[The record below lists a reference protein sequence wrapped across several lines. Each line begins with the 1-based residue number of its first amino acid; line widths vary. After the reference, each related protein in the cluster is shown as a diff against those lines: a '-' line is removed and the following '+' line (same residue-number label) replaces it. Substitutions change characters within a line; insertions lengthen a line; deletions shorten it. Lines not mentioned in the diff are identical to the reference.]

1 MINVPIDRWTGVE
14 ARLLRQALRL
24 SVRGF
29 AEHTGIA
36 ARTLARWEKSDT
48 ATQLRPDSQAV
59 LDTTL
64 ARASTEAQA
73 LFALLLDQAAPR
85 VIPGTTDLA
94 ATPPVPSASD
104 RSGPPSGGPL
114 GSRFDRSLADDGDL
128 LAELDSARRR
138 IAETLTDGGAKP
150 RLDVIEERIA
160 DHLAVYTRSSPTEM
174 LQPLLYDIHE
184 IHELVSMRQTALAQA
199 RLSESTSI
207 LSVLVADA
215 LMKLGEIS
223 RASYWYSTA
232 RTAADDTHNSQLRAL
247 ARAQEAMLPYYFGGT
262 ERAVDLART
271 ARALSPSPND
281 TMALATA
288 AEARG
293 LAKLGDQDGA
303 RSALSA
309 AWDLV
314 ESLEPLPADR
324 AFQFDDKRL
333 FLYASSTLTHLGDT
347 ARAREVQRQALDKY
361 DPHTGS
367 IIDPALIRL
376 DAAVCAGKDGD
387 LDEACG
393 VAAETLTSL
402 PDEHRTEIVIA
413 KAKAVVPAI
422 PPRHHGHRA
431 VEQLREL
438 LTEHGHGWTA

>member
-1 MINVPIDRWTGVE
+1 MTNVPMERWTGVE

-36 ARTLARWEKSDT
+36 ARTLSRWEADKSSS
-48 ATQLRPDSQAV
+48 QLRPDSQAV
-59 LDTTL
+59 LDTAL
-64 ARASTEAQA
+64 ARASAEVQA
-73 LFALLLDQAAPR
+73 RFAALLHES
-85 VIPGTTDLA
+85 TTPEGAERDL
-94 ATPPVPSASD
+94 
-104 RSGPPSGGPL
+104 
-114 GSRFDRSLADDGDL
+114 SLAYPHDLQPPQDGGGSGDL

-174 LQPLLYDIHE
+174 LQPLLYDFHE
-184 IHELVSMRQTALAQA
+184 IHELISMRQTALTLV

-232 RTAADDTHNSQLRAL
+232 RAAADDTHNNQLRAL
-247 ARAQEAMLPYYFGGT
+247 VRAQEAMLPYYFGRT
-262 ERAVDLART
+262 ERAVDLARN
-271 ARALSPSPND
+271 ARGLCPAPND
-281 TMALATA
+281 TLALATA

-293 LAKLGDQDGA
+293 LAMLGDQAGS

-314 ESLEPLPADR
+314 ETLEPLPDR
-324 AFQFDDKRL
+324 AFQFGEKRL
-333 FLYASSTLTHLGDT
+333 LLYASSTLTHLGDT
-347 ARAREVQRQALDKY
+347 TRARDVQRQALEKY
-361 DPHTGS
+361 DPMTGS

-376 DAAVCAGKDGD
+376 DAAVCAGLDGD
-387 LDEACG
+387 IDEACG
-393 VAAETLTSL
+393 VASETVTAL
-402 PDEHRTEIVIA
+402 PAEHRTEIVIA

-422 PPRHHGHRA
+422 PARHRDHHA
-431 VEQLREL
+431 VEHLREL
-438 LTEHGHGWTA
+438 LTEHGQGWIA